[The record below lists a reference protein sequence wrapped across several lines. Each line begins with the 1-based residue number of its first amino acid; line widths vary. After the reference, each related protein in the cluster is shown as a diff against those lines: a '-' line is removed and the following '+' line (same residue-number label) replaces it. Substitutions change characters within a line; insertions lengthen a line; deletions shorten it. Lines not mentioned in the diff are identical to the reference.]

1 MPRIFRHYVPYYLL
15 ALLTMEG
22 WIVFA
27 STFASLHV
35 PRIGSAP
42 IYPGPGPLV
51 PKTLVL
57 SLLVVMMLHLWE
69 LYRQLMQNPRS
80 QRRLLLLGSGR
91 PAQIIADA
99 VNGSHPDDLQVVLF
113 GKGSR

>member
-1 MPRIFRHYVPYYLL
+1 MPRIFRHYVPYCLL

-22 WIVFA
+22 WVVFA

-35 PRIGSAP
+35 PRIGLPAM
-42 IYPGPGPLV
+42 YPGPGPLV

-57 SLLVVMMLHLWE
+57 SLLVLMMLHLWE
-69 LYRQLMQNPRS
+69 LSYLAPGLS
-80 QRRLLLLGSGR
+80 LGRR
-91 PAQIIADA
+91 AC
-99 VNGSHPDDLQVVLF
+99 QVVLF